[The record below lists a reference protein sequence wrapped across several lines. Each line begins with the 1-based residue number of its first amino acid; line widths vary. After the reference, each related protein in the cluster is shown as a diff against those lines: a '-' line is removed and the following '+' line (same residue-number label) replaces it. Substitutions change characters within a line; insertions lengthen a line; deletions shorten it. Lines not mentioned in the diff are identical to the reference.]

1 MQVLVTCA
9 TGFLGSN
16 VVKRLNERGIFP
28 RMLVRPTSNR
38 QNLANLQG
46 EIVEGDLLDYA
57 SVKRALKGCE
67 QLYHVAGFVSPRPSQ
82 RQRLYDSNV
91 RATEVLLDAA
101 AELGIPRIV
110 YLGSTTAIGMSNGP
124 YPIREDAP
132 YNLGGTGIGYFEAKR
147 AAELAVRKRIE
158 AGMPIVSVYP
168 GYCLGPGDVY
178 LSSSRIITAFC
189 KGQLFFAPQGGISFV
204 DVRDAAEAVVLGM
217 EKGRIGERYFAGG
230 HNLTYRE
237 FFRILAKV
245 SGRRPPRIV
254 MPNWLLYVLCVLGE
268 PLTDGDIFSRLFYMV
283 MANYHWYD
291 SSKAQQELGWT
302 VRPIEETLRDALNWL
317 QRAGYL

>member
-1 MQVLVTCA
+1 MQVLVTGA

-16 VVKRLNERGIFP
+16 VVKQLNKRGIFP
-28 RMLVRPTSNR
+28 RMLVRPKSNR
-38 QNLANLQG
+38 QNLADLQG
-46 EIVEGDLLDYA
+46 EIVEGDLLDPA

-67 QLYHVAGFVSPRPSQ
+67 QLYHIAGFVSPRPSQ

-91 RATEVLLDAA
+91 QATEILLDAA
-101 AELGIPRIV
+101 AEAGIPRIV

-124 YPIREDAP
+124 HPIREDAP

-147 AAELAVRKRIE
+147 AAELAVRKRVEQGLPVI
-158 AGMPIVSVYP
+158 SVYP

-189 KGQLFFAPQGGISFV
+189 KGQLFFAPQGGMSFV

-217 EKGRIGERYFAGG
+217 ERGRIGERYFAGG
-230 HNLTYRE
+230 HNLTYRQ
-237 FFRILAKV
+237 FFKILAKV

-254 MPNWLLYVLCVLGE
+254 MPNWVLYILCVLGE
-268 PLTDGDIFSRLFYMV
+268 PLTDGDIFSRLFYVV

-302 VRPIEETLRDALNWL
+302 VRPIEETLRDALDWL
-317 QRAGYL
+317 QRTGYL